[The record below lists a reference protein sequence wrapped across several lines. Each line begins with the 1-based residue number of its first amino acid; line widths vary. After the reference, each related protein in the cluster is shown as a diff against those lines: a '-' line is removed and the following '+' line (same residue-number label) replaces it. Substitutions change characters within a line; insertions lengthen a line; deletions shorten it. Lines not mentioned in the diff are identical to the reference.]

1 VHASKGCFA
10 FVEIMKLIIIMGLLL
25 FETAVFGQKF
35 DYIWIT
41 GDDNQTSDTTY
52 GGGLLDFNFSPPK
65 TSYHY
70 REHNMFTTNSSMCD
84 SLGRLLFYTNGCVI
98 AGADDE
104 VIGNGDNINP
114 GGSHTLWCMTYEDGY
129 SGGQQSS
136 IILPKPDSIGLYY
149 LFHKKFTLYS
159 NPADAISDKLLFSV
173 VDMRQNNGKGEVL
186 AKNIELMSDTLSR
199 GEMCAVKHANGKDWW
214 LITPRR
220 NSNRF
225 YIFKFTSQGIVDTFQ
240 QTIGILPDPQGEGVG
255 QMVFSPDGSK
265 MYRVCRYK
273 PVMAY
278 SFDRETGVFM
288 QFDTIHFNY
297 GNQFVG
303 EIGCAVSPSG
313 QYLYLSCRK
322 SLYQL
327 DLLTSNISASQTT
340 VAEWDGFADPFPTIF
355 IQSQLG
361 PDCRIYI
368 LAGGDTRYYHVIHNP
383 DEPGVACNV
392 EQRGVKF
399 QTPTGAS
406 MPFFPNYRLGPIDN
420 PGLPCTA
427 TVAVSSPPDN
437 RRLGVRVYPNPA
449 GGQLTVALEGTMG
462 QKHIVL
468 RNMYGQTL
476 KQVYVTGQSETYTL
490 SVEDLVS
497 GIYLW
502 EVTTALGV
510 RLGAGKVIKQ

>member
-1 VHASKGCFA
+1 VYSSKGHFA
-10 FVEIMKLIIIMGLLL
+10 FVKIMKVIMFLGLLL
-25 FETAVFGQKF
+25 FETSAFGQKF

-52 GGGLLDFNFSPPK
+52 GGGILDFNFNPPK
-65 TSYHY
+65 ANYHY
-70 REHNMFTTNSSMCD
+70 RDHNMFTTNSSFCD
-84 SLGRLLFYTNGCVI
+84 TAGNLLFYTNGCVI

-104 VIGNGDNINP
+104 LVENGDNINP
-114 GGSHTLWCMTYEDGY
+114 GSSHTLWCMTYEDGY

-173 VDMRQNNGKGEVL
+173 VDMRQNNAKGKVL
-186 AKNIELMSDTLSR
+186 AKNVELMSDTLSH

-214 LITPRR
+214 LVTPRR
-220 NSNRF
+220 NSNQF

-273 PVMAY
+273 PVMVY
-278 SFDRETGVFM
+278 SFDRETGVFT

-297 GNQFVG
+297 GNQFIG

-313 QYLYLSCRK
+313 HYLYLSCRK
-322 SLYQL
+322 ILYQL
-327 DLLTSNISASQTT
+327 YLLSSNISASQTT

-383 DEPGVACNV
+383 DEPGLACNV

-406 MPFFPNYRLGPIDN
+406 IPFFPNYRLGPIDN
-420 PGLPCTA
+420 PGLPCTP
-427 TVAVSSPPDN
+427 TVSVSQPVLPIPGK
-437 RRLGVRVYPNPA
+437 LVWVYPNPA
-449 GGQLTVALEGTMG
+449 NNELSIDYHGISDISRQFLMFNAQGQMVR
-462 QKHIVL
+462 QI
-468 RNMYGQTL
+468 TL
-476 KQVYVTGQSETYTL
+476 PPDQGITQLILNGL
-490 SVEDLVS
+490 PS
-497 GIYLW
+497 GIYW
-502 EVTTALGV
+502 YSVPGITE
-510 RLGAGKVIKQ
+510 GKVIKH